1 MLMIPIGCD
10 NFTMDLPFDSLG
22 SPTLTKAQLSEML
35 FDQIGLNKREANEFI
50 DAFFDI
56 VTAELVQGNDVKL
69 SGFGSFEV
77 RSKSARPGR
86 NPRTGE
92 PVTIPPRRVVTFKAS
107 GAFKDKL

>member
-1 MLMIPIGCD
+1 
-10 NFTMDLPFDSLG
+10 MDLPFDSLG
-22 SPTLTKAQLSEML
+22 TPTLTKAQLSEML
-35 FDQIGLNKREANEFI
+35 FEQIGLNKREAKDFI
-50 DAFFDI
+50 DAFCDA

-92 PVTIPPRRVVTFKAS
+92 PVTIAPRRAVSFKSS
-107 GAFKDKL
+107 GAFKDKF